1 MKKQVSIALAG
12 LLCGGYF
19 VTDIEANAQ
28 GNTEN
33 QNEAPTYNL
42 NERSSKKTGVVTATS
57 LNVRK
62 GASTSHTI
70 IGSLKKG
77 DSVEIVSSD
86 SSGWCKIKY
95 GSGYGYISEQYI
107 SITSDSNNDTSSST
121 TVTHTG
127 NVNASS
133 LNVRDGASSN
143 YNKLGSLA
151 RGTTINIVDKMSNGW
166 YKIKFRNGYG
176 YVSGDYIT
184 DVKPVNTSSDSNDT
198 SSATTVTHTGKV
210 DATSLNV
217 RSGANSSYSK
227 IGSIRDGSTV
237 NIVGKMSNGW
247 YKIKFGNGYG
257 YVSAS
262 YISDVTPASGSNDS
276 SDSTVVKTGTVN
288 TGKMSNGWYK
298 IKYGNGY
305 GYVSGDYITDVK
317 PIESSNDS
325 NDTSSS
331 TTVTHTGRVKA
342 TALNVRNGAGTSYA
356 HIGTLL
362 KGTTVNIVDKM
373 SNGWYKIKFGN
384 GYGYVSA
391 SYISDVTPAS
401 GSNDSSD
408 STVVKTGTVNTMS
421 NGWYKI
427 KFGNGYGYVSASYI
441 SDVTPASGSNDS
453 SDSTVVKTGTVNTNS
468 LNVRSGASTSYS
480 KIGTLSRGAK
490 VEIVN
495 TESNG
500 WYKIKFGN
508 GYGYVSSSYID
519 IEGERNNLN
528 NFLFIGD
535 SFTVG
540 IQNIIKSKNNNAYVY
555 AKSGSRPSYW
565 LDKVD
570 SMPSS
575 SKIDGVCLLIGV
587 NGASTSANKS
597 DVKTLINKLSAKYPD
612 KTIYVQ
618 KVFPVGRA
626 FTGANPAS
634 FNKSI
639 ASLNSVI
646 ESHCETKSNVKFID
660 TTTGFVDSNGYL
672 IHHNGD
678 GLHIAGSYS
687 NTFYNNILNA
697 IKRAE

>member
-1 MKKQVSIALAG
+1 
-12 LLCGGYF
+12 
-19 VTDIEANAQ
+19 EANAQ

-184 DVKPVNTSSDSNDT
+184 DVKPVNTS
-198 SSATTVTHTGKV
+198 G
-210 DATSLNV
+210 
-217 RSGANSSYSK
+217 
-227 IGSIRDGSTV
+227 
-237 NIVGKMSNGW
+237 
-247 YKIKFGNGYG
+247 
-257 YVSAS
+257 
-262 YISDVTPASGSNDS
+262 
-276 SDSTVVKTGTVN
+276 
-288 TGKMSNGWYK
+288 
-298 IKYGNGY
+298 
-305 GYVSGDYITDVK
+305 
-317 PIESSNDS
+317 DS

-391 SYISDVTPAS
+391 SYISDVTPVS

-408 STVVKTGTVNTMS
+408 STV
-421 NGWYKI
+421 I
-427 KFGNGYGYVSASYI
+427 
-441 SDVTPASGSNDS
+441 
-453 SDSTVVKTGTVNTNS
+453 KTGTVNTNS

-508 GYGYVSSSYID
+508 GYGYVSSSYVD

-540 IQNIIKSKNNNAYVY
+540 IQNIIKSKNSNAYVY